1 MRSRGRKGRAVLLA
15 TTLAV
20 LAAPASAQ
28 EESLATMEFS
38 FSNPG
43 ARSMGFGGAFVALA
57 DDATAAFANPAG
69 LVQLLEPEVS
79 IEGRSW
85 GYSTPNVEGGRFLGP
100 PSGQGLDTRPG
111 LLVGESSAE
120 LSGLSFLSLVYPRR
134 DWSVAFYRH
143 QLANYEFFGE
153 TGPIFAGPWPGSP
166 GSRAR
171 SWDLRKAFD
180 LEIVGYGV
188 SGAYRVSDRLSLG
201 LGLTYFDGR
210 MAWSSE
216 VFAAYATDSPTDSQ
230 FYDAESHFAAEML
243 VSSTWSLW
251 DEPGWAGLV
260 GALLQLSERWSL
272 GAVVRQGAQLN
283 GISEVVAGPLNEEYA
298 AGELIQFGSGKIQFP
313 TVIGLGAAFRSHD
326 DRLTVAV
333 EWDRVTYSDILESTG
348 VSPDFVLDDA
358 DELHLGAEYAF
369 LGSRPVAALRLGAWL
384 DPVHRVAYR
393 GGDWAA
399 QAALGTGSDE
409 IHLAAGIGLA
419 FERFQIDLGV
429 DFSDLAD
436 VASLSAIYS
445 F

>member
-1 MRSRGRKGRAVLLA
+1 M
-15 TTLAV
+15 
-20 LAAPASAQ
+20 
-28 EESLATMEFS
+28 
-38 FSNPG
+38 
-43 ARSMGFGGAFVALA
+43 
-57 DDATAAFANPAG
+57 
-69 LVQLLEPEVS
+69 
-79 IEGRSW
+79 
-85 GYSTPNVEGGRFLGP
+85 
-100 PSGQGLDTRPG
+100 
-111 LLVGESSAE
+111 GESSAE
-120 LSGLSFLSLVYPRR
+120 LSGLSFLSLVYPGR

-153 TGPIFAGPWPGSP
+153 TGPIFAGPWPDSP
-166 GSRAR
+166 GSRER
-171 SWDLRKAFD
+171 SWELRKAFD

-188 SGAYRVSDRLSLG
+188 SGAYRLSDRLSLG

-210 MAWSSE
+210 VAWISE

-230 FYDAESHFAAEML
+230 FYGAQSHFAAEML
-243 VSSTWSLW
+243 VSSTRSLR
-251 DEPGWAGLV
+251 DDTGWAALV

-272 GAVVRQGAQLN
+272 GAVVREGPKLR
-283 GISEVVAGPLNEEYA
+283 GDSEVVAGPLNPEYA
-298 AGELIQFGSGKIQFP
+298 RGELIQSGSGRMRFP
-313 TVIGLGAAFRSHD
+313 AVFGLGAAFRSQD

-358 DELHLGAEYAF
+358 DELHLGAEYTL

-399 QAALGTGSDE
+399 RAALGTGSDE

-429 DFSDLAD
+429 DLSDLAD
-436 VASLSAIYS
+436 VVSLSAIYS